1 MSDASAKPTV
11 TQAKLAEYER
21 YADAQKAVD
30 TLSDEGFPVASV
42 SIVWSRLRQ
51 IEYVT
56 GRRTIGSAARD
67 GILSGLWFGGFLG
80 LLLSM
85 FVELDEGTSA
95 WSLILSYALFGAVLN
110 AAFMAFRHWSTRG
123 ERDFS
128 TRGKLDAESYEVW
141 VDAGR
146 IAEAAA
152 MVGVPIP
159 SPEPRTDL

>member
-1 MSDASAKPTV
+1 MSDPSAKPTV
-11 TQAKLAEYER
+11 TQAKLATYDR
-21 YADAQKAVD
+21 YTDAQKAVD

-56 GRRTIGSAARD
+56 GRRTILTAARD

-80 LLLSM
+80 LLLTM

-110 AAFMAFRHWSTRG
+110 SIFMAFRHWSTRG

-128 TRGKLDAESYEVW
+128 TRGKLDAEAFEVW
-141 VDAGR
+141 VDAAKV
-146 IAEAAA
+146 AEAAGL
-152 MVGVPIP
+152 VGVPVP
-159 SPEPRTDL
+159 APERTQD